1 MDRQY
6 ILMIEDDPTVQNNNK
21 KILERRGYILRQAF
35 TLAEARVI
43 IEQEPPFAIILDIK
57 LPDGNGLDF
66 LRDIRK
72 TSNVPVLILTAL
84 DTPIDVVR
92 GLETGGDAY
101 LPKPYNLN
109 VFLSHVDAL
118 LRRAST
124 LPEIIVHGPFKLDL
138 TYGTAHL
145 KGQNMYLTPKEF
157 TLLLHFI
164 QHSDAVF
171 SAEYLYENVWGQP
184 MEEDT
189 SAVKNQIYNLRKK
202 LEYSGYTITAV
213 RGKGYCF
220 ELQ

>member
-1 MDRQY
+1 MDSQY
-6 ILMIEDDPTVQNNNK
+6 ILMVEDDPTVQMNNK

-35 TLAEARVI
+35 TLAEARKI
-43 IEQEPPFAIILDIK
+43 IEQEQPCAIILDIK

-66 LRDIRK
+66 LKDIRR

-84 DTPIDVVR
+84 DTPADVIR

-109 VFLSHVDAL
+109 VFISHVEAL
-118 LRRAST
+118 LRRGST
-124 LPEIIVHGPFKLDL
+124 LPEIIVYGPFKLDL
-138 TYGTAHL
+138 TYVTAYL
-145 KGQNMYLTPKEF
+145 REQNMYLTPKEF
-157 TLLLHFI
+157 SLLLHFI
-164 QHSDAVF
+164 QHPDAVF
-171 SAEYLYENVWGQP
+171 SAKYLYKNAWGQP

-202 LEYSGYTITAV
+202 IKCSGYTITAV
-213 RGKGYCF
+213 RGEGYIF